1 MQELEPYDVAQYWNE
16 IRQTLSEIEQTPG
29 IADNEAYA
37 YFLEN
42 ITRNLSA
49 LLDQMVQLDQMLTS
63 IAETARAMRDS
74 LHTSKDDDGSTP

>member
-29 IADNEAYA
+29 IEDNEAYA

-63 IAETARAMRDS
+63 ISETARAMRDS
-74 LHTSKDDDGSTP
+74 LHTSKDDDGPTP